1 MTLLGV
7 ALIVALACVVWP
19 TVGYPVALL
28 LFTASGRNVKSGA
41 GRELPPVTMFI
52 PTYNESASIGKKIEN
67 VRSLQYPREKLQVIV
82 VDSAS
87 TDDTVGIA
95 RRSDPNVEIVQESS
109 KMGKAHAINTALPH
123 ARNEIV
129 VITDANASMSQN
141 ALREIVAAFDDPA
154 VGAAT
159 GAMRQVD
166 RSSNAVS
173 EGGGLYWKMEIFMR
187 SREARL
193 HSVIGMSGEL
203 SAFRK
208 SLFMDE
214 RRQPVAWYKRGGTDD
229 FEMSLFVIR
238 HGFRVGYATGAEVWE
253 FAPDTTADL
262 YRQKVRIIVQTIVSV
277 FRNLDIVFRS
287 GMYGLFIFTSRKL
300 LPLFV
305 PWAMILLLAGSAVL
319 APSSMWWRWALGA
332 QLLAYALALLGLGP
346 LKRVPA
352 AKLSLFF
359 VLLNGTVL
367 LAWIELLRGRDYT
380 SWTPIQSSRR
390 S

>member
-7 ALIVALACVVWP
+7 ALIVALVSVVWP
-19 TVGYPVALL
+19 TIGYPIALL
-28 LFTASGRNVKSGA
+28 IFTSFGRNAKPNA
-41 GRELPPVTMFI
+41 GRELPSVTVFI
-52 PTYNESASIGKKIEN
+52 PTYNESVSIRKKIEN

-87 TDDTVGIA
+87 TDDTAGIA
-95 RRSDPNVEIVQESS
+95 RRSDPDIEIIQEPS
-109 KMGKAHAINTALPH
+109 KMGKAHAINTALPR

-129 VITDANASMSQN
+129 VVTDANAVMSKN
-141 ALREIVAAFDDPA
+141 ALREIVSAFDDPT
-154 VGAAT
+154 VGATT

-187 SREARL
+187 NREARL

-208 SLFMDE
+208 SLFMDGH
-214 RRQPVAWYKRGGTDD
+214 RQPVAWYKRGGTDD

-238 HGFRVGYATGAEVWE
+238 HGFRVAYAVGAEVWE
-253 FAPDTTADL
+253 YAPDTTADL
-262 YRQKVRIIVQTIVSV
+262 YRQKVRIIAQTIVSV

-287 GMYGLFIFTSRKL
+287 GMYGIFIFTSRKL
-300 LPLFV
+300 IPLFV
-305 PWAMILLLAGSAVL
+305 PWAMIVLLAGAAVL
-319 APSSMWWRWALGA
+319 AASSLWWRWLLGI
-332 QLLAYALALLGLGP
+332 QLFMYALALLGLGP
-346 LKRVPA
+346 LKRVPL